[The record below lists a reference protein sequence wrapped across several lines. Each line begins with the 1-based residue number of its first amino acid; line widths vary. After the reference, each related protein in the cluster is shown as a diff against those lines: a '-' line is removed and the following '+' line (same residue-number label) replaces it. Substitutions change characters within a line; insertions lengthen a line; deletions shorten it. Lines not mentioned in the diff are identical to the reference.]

1 MKHGRHTIFDEA
13 WYLQPNQ
20 PLAAQLLYDL
30 GLEIDTEDDP
40 ADSGPTPT
48 VPWPLLP
55 TCNPHCHKFL
65 DVPLPCLTSPL
76 PLRETFAA
84 YQPIA
89 AAAARTFVI
98 NEIQHNNPAIAA
110 RVRSASPSDI
120 VAEYLIGK
128 HDMATVYMSPDP
140 YFEAFEKII
149 DLRKFDLHH
158 HRTAGLCLAQSNNCL
173 FLGSMAPGT
182 PGSKLPH

>member
-1 MKHGRHTIFDEA
+1 MKRSHHAIFDEA
-13 WYLQPNQ
+13 WYLPLSQP
-20 PLAAQLLYDL
+20 PATQLLYDL
-30 GLEIDTEDDP
+30 GLEMDTEEAPTDLV
-40 ADSGPTPT
+40 PTPS
-48 VPWPLLP
+48 VLWPPLP
-55 TCNPHCHKFL
+55 TCNPQCRKFL
-65 DVPLPCLTSPL
+65 DVSLPCLTTPL
-76 PLRETFAA
+76 PLRETLAA
-84 YQPIA
+84 YQPMT
-89 AAAARTFVI
+89 AAAARTFV
-98 NEIQHNNPAIAA
+98 NNQIHQDNAAIAA
-110 RVRSASPSDI
+110 RVRFTSPSDI